1 MTPFQ
6 RLWLAQ
12 TVSLLGDFLALF
24 AVQVAIVFRM
34 HGSASDIA
42 SVFIASLVPGILLG
56 PVAGMFADRWD
67 PRRTMI
73 ASDVARGVLV
83 LLLACAMTMPQICAI
98 SFAVSCF
105 SNFFAP
111 ARAITLRLLVT
122 PGLLLA
128 ANARM
133 QQSMQ
138 MVRIASPAVASALV
152 ANFGERICYA
162 ADSATFFGSA
172 LLLATLRYSP
182 AAHRAAPR
190 ASLRDLG
197 AGFRFLFADPR
208 FSFVVFSMTAGT
220 FAAGC
225 FGALA
230 SVYVRDVLHRGP
242 PLLGMIG
249 MLIPAGTVAGSALL
263 TKYARRRDPR
273 RLIGCGMAIVGA
285 SILLIAVEPTQT
297 ATLIGAAT
305 MGLGV
310 AIVVVV
316 AAMMLQGQTPA
327 EVRGRVSGAAAA
339 LASLAQLAAMLLSGM
354 SVTHLGIR
362 GVFALSA
369 ALLFAIGTCGFLRSR
384 TKCPMIAPRTLH
396 ATTRTE
402 PEESCSFRPPVSR
415 ISFLGR
421 PDIVGCF
428 DLRVGPATRLVGPG
442 PATGGPV
449 GYRADV

>member
-1 MTPFQ
+1 MTAFH

-12 TVSLLGDFLALF
+12 TVSLLGDFVALF

-34 HGSASDIA
+34 HGSASDMA
-42 SVFIASLVPGILLG
+42 SVFVASLVPSVALG

-83 LLLACAMTMPQICAI
+83 LLLAYAVTVPQICAI

-105 SNFFAP
+105 SSFFAP
-111 ARAITLRLLVT
+111 ARAITLPLLV
-122 PGLLLA
+122 PPDLLLA

-133 QQSMQ
+133 QQGMQ
-138 MVRIASPAVASALV
+138 LVRIASAAVASTLV
-152 ANFGERICYA
+152 AAIGERICYA
-162 ADSATFFGSA
+162 ADSGTFFGSA

-182 AAHRAAPR
+182 PAQRATPR
-190 ASLRDLG
+190 AVLRDLG

-249 MLIPAGTVAGSALL
+249 MLIAAGTVAGSGLL
-263 TKYARRRDPR
+263 GRYARRHDPR
-273 RLIGCGMAIVGA
+273 RLIGCGMAVVGA
-285 SILLIAVEPTQT
+285 SILLIAAEPTQ
-297 ATLIGAAT
+297 AAALIGAAG

-310 AIVVVV
+310 AVVVL
-316 AAMMLQGQTPA
+316 AAAVMLQGETPT
-327 EVRGRVSGAAAA
+327 ELRGRVSGAAAA
-339 LASLAQLAAMLLSGM
+339 LTSLAQLAAMLVSATWA
-354 SVTHLGIR
+354 THLGTR
-362 GVFALSA
+362 GAFALSS
-369 ALLFAIGTCGFLRSR
+369 ALLFAIGAYAFCEAP
-384 TKCPMIAPRTLH
+384 TKYPMIAPRTLH

-402 PEESCSFRPPVSR
+402 PEES
-415 ISFLGR
+415 
-421 PDIVGCF
+421 
-428 DLRVGPATRLVGPG
+428 
-442 PATGGPV
+442 
-449 GYRADV
+449 RAF